1 MILSMNTK
9 LARIALLAGALTLLT
24 ACVPTLHPYYKPS
37 QLIFDP
43 ALAGKWSADN
53 SSDSW
58 EFRKSGD
65 KAYTL
70 IYTDK
75 NGVAGHF
82 DAHLFKLGDLTLLDL
97 FPNKE
102 TIGDLEAPDIYHAHI
117 LPTHT
122 LIVIRS
128 VGPTLM
134 MGFMNA
140 KWLDEYLA
148 ANPDALPHASVKN
161 RTILTGTTEQLQAF
175 LQKHGSEEGFFTRP
189 MDLLPE

>member
-1 MILSMNTK
+1 MVSPMKTK
-9 LARIALLAGALTLLT
+9 HAWIALLAGALAIIT
-24 ACVPTLHPYYKPS
+24 ACVPALHPYYKPS
-37 QLIFDP
+37 QLTFDP
-43 ALAGKWSADN
+43 ALTGKWSADN
-53 SSDSW
+53 APDSW
-58 EFRKSGD
+58 EFRKNGA

-70 IYTDK
+70 IYTDN
-75 NGVAGHF
+75 NGLAGHF

-128 VGPTLM
+128 VGPTLL

-140 KWLDEYLA
+140 KWLDERLA
-148 ANPDALPHASVKN
+148 ADPDAIPHTRVKD
-161 RTILTGTTEQLQAF
+161 RTILTGTTAQLQAF
-175 LQKHGSEEGFFTRP
+175 IQKHGSEEDFFTRP